1 MKKKINKVVKLNLK
15 NAIVI
20 RTNINPFEINKGS
33 IVDFVR
39 GIWSYKNNFIKKSIS
54 KSS

>member
-1 MKKKINKVVKLNLK
+1 MKKKIKKFVKLNLN

-20 RTNINPFEINKGS
+20 RTNLIPFEITKGS

-39 GIWSYKNNFIKKSIS
+39 GI
-54 KSS
+54 